1 MQTYRKGKNMIAG
14 CIYQYPCT
22 GLTEFDNFYLQKL
35 LDTLAFENKYMF
47 SI

>member
-1 MQTYRKGKNMIAG
+1 MIAG

-22 GLTEFDNFYLQKL
+22 GLTEFDNLYLQKL

-47 SI
+47 SV